1 MCFQSGVSL
10 HTLVKGEAWPE
21 VFRLGLVWF
30 GLEGLSCGLRL
41 GVEVNRR
48 MVITL
53 KYCRPGHVEVR
64 WVPDNSG
71 MRVGPNQEK
80 KEKME
85 RETKEEEEVGSKQ
98 NMDEL
103 DKVEKKTMD
112 KVEAEAKE
120 LKQGREDL

>member
-1 MCFQSGVSL
+1 MRVG
-10 HTLVKGEAWPE
+10 W
-21 VFRLGLVWF
+21 
-30 GLEGLSCGLRL
+30 
-41 GVEVNRR
+41 VEVNRR

-53 KYCRPGHVEVR
+53 KYCRPGQVEVR

-80 KEKME
+80 KENVE
-85 RETKEEEEVGSKQ
+85 RKTKEEVEVGSKQ